1 MSNYN
6 ILFVMRIFK
15 NLLYNF
21 IESFFVLYFLELSYN
36 NIVFLGIY
44 KLLYITFLFVFILL
58 FRNVSKSKNRI
69 IIFRIGIV
77 LELIYLL
84 ILIFLREKVVD
95 YVFLCGIFYGIS
107 EGFYFS
113 VYDIF
118 ESNGV
123 ENKNRNKFTGQY
135 IFLKSIISIIFP
147 FIFGNLI
154 TYYGF
159 ISALFLVFLLVF
171 IMLILSFKY
180 KDFILNKS
188 VKFNF
193 KKYFSNISFIEKRV
207 FVLYV
212 FNGITYSMGAFSMI
226 ITLFIINVF
235 NSNFSLGV
243 FSSVF
248 SGISCLL
255 GIIFS
260 KINKKINCSKSILIL
275 SLLNVITFLVMVYK
289 CTFKTIVLYYLIQS
303 VFKTVI
309 GFINDTSISNISNL
323 ENIKLNKEEY
333 FFGCELALFIGRVI
347 SYVLFILMYMY
358 INYMVIFLIIFAIFI
373 FILSIYSIKLQKHI
387 KNIDF
392 NM

>member
-180 KDFILNKS
+180 KDFILNK
-188 VKFNF
+188 
-193 KKYFSNISFIEKRV
+193 
-207 FVLYV
+207 
-212 FNGITYSMGAFSMI
+212 
-226 ITLFIINVF
+226 
-235 NSNFSLGV
+235 
-243 FSSVF
+243 
-248 SGISCLL
+248 
-255 GIIFS
+255 
-260 KINKKINCSKSILIL
+260 
-275 SLLNVITFLVMVYK
+275 
-289 CTFKTIVLYYLIQS
+289 
-303 VFKTVI
+303 
-309 GFINDTSISNISNL
+309 
-323 ENIKLNKEEY
+323 
-333 FFGCELALFIGRVI
+333 
-347 SYVLFILMYMY
+347 
-358 INYMVIFLIIFAIFI
+358 
-373 FILSIYSIKLQKHI
+373 
-387 KNIDF
+387 
-392 NM
+392 